1 MRPVSTSR
9 KKVSSPMK
17 FLGGASLQKELQGF
31 ASFVS
36 FQNACFRNGTAMTK
50 HTQERLIADQYFGI
64 HGDPDSVGLSQQL
77 VDGTGLFAYMYDTA
91 DIVQQTS
98 NQQTAASAGG
108 NNRNQSA
115 TTLILKPFLH
125 WIPDTSIFVGSQPHH
140 INLTLLQSNSMLLNK
155 CTPIKGRSLLSRAQ
169 EHIKNGK
176 KALSAVVNKRSPYKS
191 YATTGNLPSG
201 MSMDDYYVYV
211 RKRMFVMLVT
221 NPERNKAMKTTTLP
235 AVVSTTT
242 TRASPVGVSIAI
254 PDGDRLSREGG
265 IHDDASTTATSL
277 ISATTNVSTTHSTFD
292 PPIDAE
298 EEGGGEEDELTFNDD
313 EEFDDGGDL
322 MPDDWTFPGFIAFAL
337 LGPIVPPPM
346 IPYRSELL
354 MTVLPSQ
361 DSGDSRAALRLA
373 ERDSKRKATVIESK
387 GTVPDVLGVQEPRQV
402 STILPDATSMQQKIM
417 IAGIAQSKMLIEQ
430 RQHFKMNDRVL
441 SLYQKKV
448 TAQRMLINE
457 QKFMIS
463 ITAIDD
469 PERKLQIQNLKAMN
483 DGLKTAV
490 AELIGAEEEIVAK
503 DLAASTKHKA
513 SNNFI
518 DLTIARVLGGDGDNN
533 DSCETPFKIDLTL
546 DDKGKEKTTSA
557 TPISSNKKSRLLC
570 AADDRNNITTPAA
583 SEASAT
589 TSSSVYE
596 ETHAHLVGFSIPTW
610 HLKNDEGSP
619 LLDDNNDGGG

>member
-1 MRPVSTSR
+1 
-9 KKVSSPMK
+9 
-17 FLGGASLQKELQGF
+17 
-31 ASFVS
+31 
-36 FQNACFRNGTAMTK
+36 
-50 HTQERLIADQYFGI
+50 
-64 HGDPDSVGLSQQL
+64 
-77 VDGTGLFAYMYDTA
+77 
-91 DIVQQTS
+91 
-98 NQQTAASAGG
+98 
-108 NNRNQSA
+108 
-115 TTLILKPFLH
+115 
-125 WIPDTSIFVGSQPHH
+125 
-140 INLTLLQSNSMLLNK
+140 
-155 CTPIKGRSLLSRAQ
+155 
-169 EHIKNGK
+169 
-176 KALSAVVNKRSPYKS
+176 
-191 YATTGNLPSG
+191 
-201 MSMDDYYVYV
+201 
-211 RKRMFVMLVT
+211 
-221 NPERNKAMKTTTLP
+221 
-235 AVVSTTT
+235 
-242 TRASPVGVSIAI
+242 
-254 PDGDRLSREGG
+254 
-265 IHDDASTTATSL
+265 
-277 ISATTNVSTTHSTFD
+277 
-292 PPIDAE
+292 
-298 EEGGGEEDELTFNDD
+298 
-313 EEFDDGGDL
+313 
-322 MPDDWTFPGFIAFAL
+322 
-337 LGPIVPPPM
+337 M

-546 DDKGKEKTTSA
+546 DDEGKEKTTSA

-619 LLDDNNDGGG
+619 LLDDDNDGGG